1 MNSNISMGR
10 NVDGFKRHNT
20 HTHTLSL
27 SLSLSL
33 SLLLILPY
41 NFSGT
46 SGFPTPDSRVGMH
59 TYPSKQYMRH
69 YSSKFR

>member
-20 HTHTLSL
+20 HTH
-27 SLSLSL
+27 SL

-59 TYPSKQYMRH
+59 PYPSKQYMRH